1 MSFNEIRGILSL
13 DANEVNMREKTKTYI
28 PWHLVF
34 IFIFLSVSIGI
45 AGYYFFK
52 SQKEDIKKEKQDEL
66 AAIAD
71 LKVKQIV
78 SWRQERLADAGAIYS
93 NPFMLKSA
101 KLLLESGTSHQSG
114 KEILQWMVSLKSL
127 YPQYH
132 SILLIDSNRTVRL
145 SLPTESGKFGKY
157 ADNLLSEAL
166 STKKI
171 VFSDLH
177 TSEHIK
183 DIHIDMVIPIAD
195 NKEKNAPLHGAVLI
209 RIDPYKFLFP
219 LIQSPTTPSQTSETI
234 LLRREGNVVVFLNEL
249 RHKKDTAL
257 TLRFSLS
264 EENLPSVM
272 AAQGKE
278 GVVEGMDYRGA
289 PVLAALRSV
298 PDSSWFLIT
307 KIDQEEIYAPIQR
320 RALLIGIIVSIS
332 ILASGLGVGLI
343 WSRQRAGFY
352 RREYE
357 LELRQEELLRRYEY
371 FLKYANDIILLLDH
385 DFKIIESNERASEAY
400 GYTRDE
406 LLNLSLKD
414 LRSPDEQPLL
424 GIQMNMASEL
434 NGIVLETVH
443 QRKDGTRFPVE
454 SSNRPIKF
462 NGEVFYQ
469 CIIRDITERKQA
481 EKMLNESE
489 ERYRSL
495 VENIKIGITLIGSDY
510 KIIMV
515 NSAMRK
521 FFNKDSGAFA
531 GKYCFREFEKREE
544 ICPHCPGA
552 KAMLTGQAAE
562 VETNGIRDDG
572 TRFPVH
578 LYAFPVFMP
587 DGKITGFIEV
597 VEDITERK
605 LLESQLLQAQK
616 MESVGQF
623 AGGIA
628 HDFNNILTAIIGY
641 ASLLLMKMGENDP
654 LRRNAEQILLSSERA
669 ASLTH
674 SLLAFSRK
682 QIIHP
687 KPVNLNEILRRTEKL
702 LIKLVRADIE
712 LKTILADED
721 LIILADSNQIEQV
734 FMNLAVNARDAMPD
748 GGLLMIETERIEID
762 GEYKKTHG
770 YGEPGAYALISVADT
785 GLGIDEETKER
796 IFEPFFT
803 TKDIGKGTGLGL
815 AIVYGIIKQH
825 NGYINV
831 YSEMGKGTAFKIYLP
846 LSEKKAEKLNPVLE
860 PPTITEGT
868 ETLLLAED
876 DAEVRKFTK
885 YVLEES
891 GYTVIEAE
899 DGRDAVDKFIENKDN
914 IQLLLLDVIMP
925 GKNGKEVYDAIRKE
939 KPGIKALFMS
949 GYTANIIHKK
959 GILDEGLDFV
969 LKPVS
974 PTQLLKKIRELL
986 DRHK

>member
-1 MSFNEIRGILSL
+1 MK
-13 DANEVNMREKTKTYI
+13 EKTKTYI
-28 PWHLVF
+28 PWHLVA
-34 IFIFLSVSIGI
+34 IFTFLSIIIGI
-45 AGYYFFK
+45 SGYYFFER
-52 SQKEDIKKEKQDEL
+52 QKEDIKKEKQDEL

-78 SWRQERLADAGAIYS
+78 NWRQERLADAGVVYS

-114 KEILQWMVSLKSL
+114 KEILQWMVSLKNL

-195 NKEKNAPLHGAVLI
+195 NKEKNGSLHGAVLI

-234 LLRREGNVVVFLNEL
+234 LLRREGNEVVFLNEL

-264 EENLPSVM
+264 EENLPSAM

-307 KIDQEEIYAPIQR
+307 KIDQEEIYGPIQR
-320 RALLIGIIVSIS
+320 DARLIGIIASIL

-343 WSRQRAGFY
+343 WSRQSARFY

-357 LELRQEELLRRYEY
+357 LELEKEELLQRTK
-371 FLKYANDIILLLDH
+371 FLSKYANDIILLLDR
-385 DFKIIESNERASEAY
+385 DFRIIEANERSLDTY

-406 LLNLSLKD
+406 LLQMSLKD
-414 LRSPDEQPLL
+414 LRTAKERLIL
-424 GIQMNMASEL
+424 EAQMEKVREL
-434 NGIVLETVH
+434 NGMVLETVH
-443 QRKDGTRFPVE
+443 QRKDGTSFPVE
-454 SSNRPIKF
+454 SSNRLIKIK
-462 NGEVFYQ
+462 GEVFYQ
-469 CIIRDITERKQA
+469 CIVRDITERKQA
-481 EKMLNESE
+481 ENELKETQRRLS
-489 ERYRSL
+489 
-495 VENIKIGITLIGSDY
+495 TLIVNLPGVVYRCAYNRDWTMEYISEGCIELTGYQPEDFIGNKTITFNQIIHPDY
-510 KIIMV
+510 RQYLYEKWTKIIP
-515 NSAMRK
+515 RK
-521 FFNKDSGAFA
+521 EIFA
-531 GKYCFREFEKREE
+531 EE
-544 ICPHCPGA
+544 YRIIT
-552 KAMLTGQAAE
+552 K
-562 VETNGIRDDG
+562 DG
-572 TRFPVH
+572 TEKWVWEQGCGVYSEKGDVIC
-578 LYAFPVFMP
+578 LE
-587 DGKITGFIEV
+587 GFIM
-597 VEDITERK
+597 DITERRK
-605 LLESQLLQAQK
+605 LEMQLFQSQK
-616 MESVGQF
+616 MESIGHL

-641 ASLLLMKMGENDP
+641 ASLLLMKMADDDP

-682 QIIHP
+682 QIIDP
-687 KPVNLNEILRRTEKL
+687 KPVNLSEILRRIENL
-702 LIKLVRADIE
+702 LIKLIKQDIE
-712 LKTILADED
+712 LKIILADED
-721 LIILADSNQIEQV
+721 LIILADTNQIEQLL
-734 FMNLAVNARDAMPD
+734 MNLTVNARDAMPD
-748 GGLLMIETERIEID
+748 GGVLMIETERIEID
-762 GEYKKTHG
+762 EQYKKTHG
-770 YGEPGAYALISVADT
+770 YGEPGAYALISVTDS
-785 GLGIDEETKER
+785 GLGMDEKTKER

-803 TKDIGKGTGLGL
+803 TKETGKGTGLGL
-815 AIVYGIIKQH
+815 SIVYGIIKQH
-825 NGYINV
+825 NGYINI
-831 YSEMGKGTAFKIYLP
+831 YSEIGKGTIFKIYLP

-925 GKNGKEVYDAIRKE
+925 GKNGKEVFNEITKG

-949 GYTANIIHKK
+949 GYTANVIHKK
-959 GILDEGLDFV
+959 GILEEGLDFV

-974 PTQLLKKIRELL
+974 PTQLMKKIREVL
-986 DRHK
+986 DRTK